1 MYVRTT
7 STLYTNS
14 VYELGD
20 GKARSGDETIVVE
33 EIVKRTVEIFKEL
46 LERFVTKFDLWAV
59 RSEKDFL

>member
-46 LERFVTKFDLWAV
+46 LERFVTKFDL
-59 RSEKDFL
+59 

>member
-20 GKARSGDETIVVE
+20 GNARSGDETIVVE

-46 LERFVTKFDLWAV
+46 LERFVTKFDL
-59 RSEKDFL
+59 